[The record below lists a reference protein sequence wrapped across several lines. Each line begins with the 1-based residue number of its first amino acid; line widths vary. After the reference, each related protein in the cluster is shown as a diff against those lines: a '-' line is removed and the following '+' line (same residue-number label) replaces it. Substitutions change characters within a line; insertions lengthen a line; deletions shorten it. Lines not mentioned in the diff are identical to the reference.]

1 MPTTKTTRAR
11 STVNRSAPAATHGQ
25 LNGERAAAVIA
36 DARDAGLRY
45 VTPNMPGI
53 TRRRAGKGFSYWD
66 ASGKRIKDA
75 ATLERVRKLVLPP
88 AWENVWICADPR
100 GHLQAVGV
108 DARGRKQYRYHEEFR
123 RVRDENK
130 YGRMLDFVHVLPKI
144 RRRIRADLKLPG
156 MPREKVLAAVVHLLE
171 TTQIRVG
178 NDEYARTNQ
187 SFGLTTLRN
196 KHARVIGPRVEFQFR
211 GKSGVQHAVDLHHP
225 RLAQIIRHCQDL
237 PGEELFTYLDDE
249 GQPHDVGSADVN
261 AYLREITG
269 ADFTAK
275 DFRTWAGTVIAT
287 EALQRATNPEA
298 EQELSLTARKKQL
311 VVAIDEVA
319 EQLRNTRAVCRKCYI
334 HPAVLET
341 YLDGTFSASLS
352 ATSIRIKQFS
362 RRGLRVNEL
371 AVVTLV
377 HQFSRRK
384 PAA

>member
-1 MPTTKTTRAR
+1 MPSPKSRKTRTKVVRAAR
-11 STVNRSAPAATHGQ
+11 AATNGQ
-25 LNGERAAAVIA
+25 TASERTAEIVQHAEE
-36 DARDAGLRY
+36 AGLRY
-45 VTPNMPGI
+45 VTPTAPGI
-53 TRRRAGKGFSYWD
+53 SRRRAGKGFTYWT
-66 ASGKRIKDA
+66 AGGKRIKDA
-75 ATLERVRKLVLPP
+75 ATLDRIRMLVIPP
-88 AWENVWICADPR
+88 AWEDVWICTDPR

-130 YGRMLDFVHVLPKI
+130 YGRMLDFVRVLPKI

-171 TTQIRVG
+171 TTQVRVG
-178 NDEYARTNQ
+178 NDEYARQNQ

-196 KHARVIGPRVEFQFR
+196 RHARVNGAHVQLQFR
-211 GKSGVQHAVDLHHP
+211 GKSGVQHAVDLHDL
-225 RLAQIIRHCQDL
+225 RLSQIIRRCQEL
-237 PGEELFTYLDDE
+237 PGEELFTYLDDA

-287 EALQRATNPEA
+287 EALKRVDTDD
-298 EQELSLTARKKQL
+298 ELSTTARKKQL
-311 VVAIDEVA
+311 VTAIDEVA
-319 EQLRNTRAVCRKCYI
+319 TQLRNTRAVCRKCYI

-341 YLDGTFSASLS
+341 YLDGSFFNSLQ
-352 ATSIRIKQFS
+352 ATSIKLKQFT

-377 HQFSRRK
+377 QQFQTRS
-384 PAA
+384 